1 MVDMETGLRGFL
13 VTGHD
18 EYLDPFYN
26 GRERFEEVMEAEQE
40 LSNDNPAAVATLQA
54 IHDLQQE
61 WLHGYAEPAIELRHE
76 VEQGAQAQERF
87 AQISARTIG
96 KEKFD
101 GIRAILGGIN
111 SKFEDADHMEGQF
124 LMKAITLDLV
134 NMETGQ
140 RGFLVT
146 GEDASLAPYTQG
158 EIALAADVEKLNN
171 INHIAIGVTDSEV
184 ASILVAVSGWQEAA
198 AQPEI
203 DARIEVRSFPKD
215 MGDVIAMVNSGLGKE
230 SMDVIRAD
238 LGAFF
243 DAEVALNIVRAAE
256 VSAQANSARTMGIGI
271 AAASIAIMMVIG
283 FLIAR
288 SITTPIVR
296 IGKSMANMA
305 GVALPDL
312 VNVSRAVAGGDLTIK
327 SKVMIERVD
336 IDSKDEVGEMAESF
350 NVMIDQMELMGRS
363 TNEMVDNLSGLVGQV
378 SNTAGGVA
386 EASESLSSAAEE
398 AGNATQ
404 GISFP
409 SQELAKGAQTQTESV
424 DQTNAAMEQLSTAI
438 EQIAKGS

>member
-1 MVDMETGLRGFL
+1 
-13 VTGHD
+13 
-18 EYLDPFYN
+18 
-26 GRERFEEVMEAEQE
+26 
-40 LSNDNPAAVATLQA
+40 
-54 IHDLQQE
+54 
-61 WLHGYAEPAIELRHE
+61 
-76 VEQGAQAQERF
+76 
-87 AQISARTIG
+87 
-96 KEKFD
+96 
-101 GIRAILGGIN
+101 
-111 SKFEDADHMEGQF
+111 
-124 LMKAITLDLV
+124 
-134 NMETGQ
+134 
-140 RGFLVT
+140 
-146 GEDASLAPYTQG
+146 
-158 EIALAADVEKLNN
+158 
-171 INHIAIGVTDSEV
+171 
-184 ASILVAVSGWQEAA
+184 
-198 AQPEI
+198 
-203 DARIEVRSFPKD
+203 

-256 VSAQANSARTMGIGI
+256 VSAQANSARTMGLGI
-271 AAASIAIMMVIG
+271 AAASIAIIMVIG

-296 IGKSMANMA
+296 IGKSMANMP

-378 SNTAGGVA
+378 GNTAGGVA

-404 GISFP
+404 GISSS
-409 SQELAKGAQTQTESV
+409 SQELAKGVQTQTESV

-438 EQIAKGS
+438 EQIAKGG